1 MNERLDLCRYQQ
13 AGRDVDHIK
22 VFANVDAAEK
32 WFAEIDPEG
41 IAFEYEFLESKRPPG
56 LCKHPE
62 AGPGGVLGI
71 ETGTPI

>member
-1 MNERLDLCRYQQ
+1 MNERLDHQQ

-56 LCKHPE
+56 LC
-62 AGPGGVLGI
+62 
-71 ETGTPI
+71 